1 MNKRHIHIQNPQKL
15 GENSITKGTK
25 IWDII
30 YAGRN
35 LNVGVDNYL
44 WDIYDYPIGKWIGS
58 LQINKP
64 IHSTYAGERDING
77 IPTPVSHTHA
87 LQPIPYIGMMGDETI
102 DIWVKRDAGWKYIV
116 RPVWMVKDV
125 QNIKTI
131 ITSFFD

>member
-1 MNKRHIHIQNPQKL
+1 MNKGSIQIKNPEKL

-25 IWDII
+25 LFSIL

-35 LNVGVDNYL
+35 LNYGVDNYL

-64 IHSTYAGERDING
+64 IYSAYDGDRDING
-77 IPTPVSHTHA
+77 VVTQISQTQA
-87 LQPIPYIGMMGDETI
+87 LKPIPYVGMMGDEVI
-102 DIWVKRDAGWKYIV
+102 DIWVKRDGGWKYIV
-116 RPVWMVKDV
+116 RPVWMIKDI

>member
-1 MNKRHIHIQNPQKL
+1 MNKGSIQIKNPEKL

-25 IWDII
+25 LFSIL

-35 LNVGVDNYL
+35 LKVGVDNYL

-64 IHSTYAGERDING
+64 IYSAYDVDRDING
-77 IPTPVSHTHA
+77 IVTQISQTQA
-87 LQPIPYIGMMGDETI
+87 LKPIPYVGMMGDEVI

-116 RPVWMVKDV
+116 RPVWMIKDI